1 MDKPT
6 SRKWSLAV
14 AALMVAGL
22 AACGGGSSGGG
33 TAPNDDIEDIVGHY
47 KLVMTDDATTPVTI
61 DFEACDD
68 VGFRVGEMLL
78 SDDGTW
84 QTFIRFFDADGAE
97 QDATDSG
104 QFSRA
109 DNRLLFQSEDYGDQF
124 KGEIKAGLVHLYYDW
139 CGEGHADVD
148 FEFAAD

>member
-1 MDKPT
+1 MERPT
-6 SRKWSLAV
+6 SRRWSLV
-14 AALMVAGL
+14 LTALIVAGF
-22 AACGGGSSGGG
+22 AACGGGSGGG
-33 TAPNDDIEDIVGHY
+33 GMGPSDDIGDIVGHY
-47 KLVMTDDATTPVTI
+47 KLVMTDDVLTPVTI

-68 VGFRVGEMLL
+68 VRFRIGELLL
-78 SDDGTW
+78 SDDGRW

-104 QFSRA
+104 RFSRA
-109 DNRLLFQSEDYGDQF
+109 DDRLMFQSEDYGDQF
-124 KGEIKAGLVHLYYDW
+124 KGEIRGGLVHLYYDW